1 MSRDERLAALRGS
14 KGGTQ
19 LYETTLPLT
28 RSRLLAGRLSGAS
41 LASQRTLSE
50 LAEVG
55 SEHEREQGHP
65 HEHAW

>member
-1 MSRDERLAALRGS
+1 MSARLAALRGS
-14 KGGTQ
+14 RGGAQ
-19 LYETTLPLT
+19 LYETTPHT
-28 RSRLLAGRLSGAS
+28 RSRLTLLAGRLSGAS